1 MKRALVW
8 IITLMLLISPV
19 LAAPAENS
27 DTMQLTADFMEQR
40 SGEILYEKNAHAHLS
55 PASVTK
61 VMTILLIAEQ
71 IDSGAIRRSDTVTAS
86 GTAAAMGGSQVY
98 LEAGETMTV
107 DEMLKCI
114 VIASANDCAVAM
126 AEHIAGTESAF
137 VERMNARAAELG
149 LQDTHFVNCT
159 GLTDDDAH
167 YTSAYDIAMMSREVL
182 RHDWLTEYTTIWTDN
197 IRGGE
202 FGLTNTNKLV
212 RIYQG
217 ATGLKTGFTNKAMYC
232 LSATAKR
239 DNDAFIAVVLHA
251 PSSAERFEDAQAL
264 LNYAFANYT
273 VYAPAANTVI
283 PPVRIELGTCDSIQ
297 PVLPDGSDI
306 ITSKGSELQC
316 RCEIPESI
324 PAPVKAGDEI
334 GKVQILNGEEVVQQI
349 SVTAPEDV
357 ARISLRAV
365 ENHARRA
372 VMTKIK
378 CPFAKYGCENPGL
391 MYTGIQTEWMISI
404 MDFTQKRGKNN
415 AEG

>member
-1 MKRALVW
+1 MKRILAIWLA
-8 IITLMLLISPV
+8 LLICVMPV
-19 LAAPAENS
+19 LADNTPTADA
-27 DTMQLTADFMEQR
+27 MQLTADAAILVEQR

-71 IDSGAIRRSDTVTAS
+71 IDSGAISRSDTVTAS

-182 RHDWLTEYTTIWTDN
+182 RHDWLQEYTTLWTDS

-212 RIYQG
+212 RTYEGTI
-217 ATGLKTGFTNKAMYC
+217 GLKTGFTQKAMYC
-232 LSATAKR
+232 LSAAAER
-239 DNDAFIAVVLHA
+239 GGDRFIAVVLHA

-273 VYAPAANTVI
+273 IYDAAAGIVI
-283 PPVRIELGTCDSIQ
+283 PPVRVSLGTADSVQ
-297 PVLPDGSDI
+297 PVLAEPSAI
-306 ITSKGSELQC
+306 LTPKGSELRSVC
-316 RCEIPESI
+316 VLPGEIA
-324 PAPVKAGDEI
+324 APFRAGDKI
-334 GKVQILNGEEVVQQI
+334 GTLDVYNGDTLLRQIALTV
-349 SVTAPEDV
+349 PEDMG
-357 ARISLRAV
+357 RISHFALWRAMLG
-365 ENHARRA
+365 A
-372 VMTKIK
+372 
-378 CPFAKYGCENPGL
+378 L
-391 MYTGIQTEWMISI
+391 
-404 MDFTQKRGKNN
+404 
-415 AEG
+415 